1 MADDGSAR
9 IFGLIAVAEDQ
20 QAAVRAGLEGLAQER
35 AGLAK
40 DRVLLVQAAETMQKL
55 TEELFKK
62 VLQTLP
68 QIQESSSKAATA
80 TVKAA
85 LAGVGADTMKA
96 VADAAQP
103 MLDRIADSVT
113 SAGTAQQQ
121 LQRASSEFGRR
132 WMTMIAI
139 GVAALLSAVA
149 IVSYAAVYLQR
160 QELEELQVKR
170 TKLTAELADVQGQV
184 DQAKRNN
191 GRKPAK

>member
-55 TEELFKK
+55 TEEMFKK
-62 VLQTLP
+62 VLKTFP
-68 QIQESSSKAATA
+68 QIEESSSKAATTA
-80 TVKAA
+80 VHAA
-85 LAGVGADTMKA
+85 LAGVGAETTKV